1 LILYGN
7 KDKTL
12 PLFVSCLIIPNS
24 ILCLSLSSAS
34 LTLHS
39 LFFFSFL
46 GSKIADL
53 KKKGYALVHQ
63 TGLKY
68 DLEQPKLELQLN
80 ISQDEKF
87 FNNGNSPL
95 RVWDE
100 ILKNSSAVYLHTLIL
115 REDINP
121 NIEITSKL
129 INVRLPPLPLS
140 VSVSILNL

>member
-24 ILCLSLSSAS
+24 ILCLSLFPLHPS
-34 LTLHS
+34 LFTP

-129 INVRLPPLPLS
+129 INVRLPPLS
-140 VSVSILNL
+140 VSVSILIL

>member
-1 LILYGN
+1 MGTRTKLY
-7 KDKTL
+7 L
-12 PLFVSCLIIPNS
+12 YLFLV
-24 ILCLSLSSAS
+24 
-34 LTLHS
+34 S
-39 LFFFSFL
+39 LFQIQFFVCLFPLHPSLFTPLFFSFL

-129 INVRLPPLPLS
+129 INVRLPPLS
-140 VSVSILNL
+140 VSVSILIL